1 MTRIFAMVLM
11 MGSIA
16 VANAH
21 QSAPADAVGV
31 LEDPCAVLA
40 PIPAEVTR
48 FREEVAAAKAAG
60 NPLPAFTPAYL
71 ELHAQWVQRR
81 LLQDFFGLCRYR
93 EENAK
98 LGPATRAR
106 VVFFGDSITELWR
119 AADVGLFSGETLNRG
134 ISGQTTAQMLGRF
147 RHDVIALQPRGV
159 HIMAGTNDLAGNTG
173 PTTLAWIQANI
184 RGMVELARAHRIGV
198 VLAAIPPATHFNW
211 RPSIR
216 PAAQVKA
223 LNDWIKGYAASE
235 KLGFVDY
242 SGVLGDGSGGLKAEL
257 TSDGVHPNPA
267 AYRLMRPLAEGA
279 LGEVLS
285 DPRHPAAASPPS
297 RWR

>member
-1 MTRIFAMVLM
+1 MPLHMPRISATLLLT
-11 MGSIA
+11 GALA
-16 VANAH
+16 VASVQQPA
-21 QSAPADAVGV
+21 SADAVGV
-31 LEDPCAVLA
+31 RDDPCVVLA
-40 PIPAEVTR
+40 PIPVEVTR
-48 FREEVAAAKAAG
+48 FREKVAAAKAAG
-60 NPLPAFTPAYL
+60 KPLPAFTPQYL

-93 EENAK
+93 DENAK
-98 LGPATRAR
+98 LAAASRSR

-119 AADVGLFSGETLNRG
+119 GADPGFFSGETLNRG

-147 RHDVIALQPRGV
+147 RHDVIALQPRVV

-184 RGMVELARAHRIGV
+184 RSMVELARSHRIGV
-198 VLAAIPPATHFNW
+198 VLAGIPPAAHFNW

-223 LNDWIKGYAASE
+223 LNDWIKAYAASE

-242 SGVLGDGSGGLKAEL
+242 GSVLDDGSGGMKPDL
-257 TSDGVHPNPA
+257 TTDGVHPNLA
-267 AYRLMRPLAEGA
+267 AYQLMRPLAERA
-279 LGEVLS
+279 LEAVLRA
-285 DPRHPAAASPPS
+285 D
-297 RWR
+297 